1 MFLVGLAAAVAI
13 AAFMAAFIASGL
25 VTVATNAGMTAR
37 DSLRVMGDASLDDDA
52 KERAVRAASLRLF
65 GAFGSIALRSALT
78 LSAPL
83 AVIWLGDMAGIAEAV
98 ATTDFLLRWDVIIGA
113 TVIGFAAWALARRLT

>member
-37 DSLRVMGDASLDDDA
+37 DSLRVMGDASLDDEA

-65 GAFGSIALRSALT
+65 GAFGAIALRSALV
-78 LSAPL
+78 LAAPL
-83 AVIWLGDMAGIAEAV
+83 AALWLFDLARLAPMD
-98 ATTDFLLRWDVIIGA
+98 ATIDFLLRWDVIIGA
-113 TVIGFAAWALARRLT
+113 TVAGVAVWALGRRFA